1 MKVLTNEKLIQRNTK
16 IGKYTSL
23 AALFILLGGMIA
35 SFVWQNN
42 PNAIFLSFG
51 ALLFGFILSQIGIYF
66 GNRFGRRPR
75 VDERITAAL
84 KGLTKDYTLYHYLT
98 PVNHLLVGPAGIW
111 VIEPYYQR
119 GTITYEKNRWRQKGG
134 GLLLGYLKIFG
145 QESLGRPDLEVETD
159 LDALRTAF
167 KKVFGENLPPL
178 HAALVFYDPR
188 AEIQAENAP
197 HPTLKLDQL
206 KDFLRKRAKE
216 NPLPTAELQRILAVL
231 PKESIEIAEAQNSE
245 ASQEQKSK

>member
-1 MKVLTNEKLIQRNTK
+1 MKVLSNEKIIQRNTQ

-23 AALFILLGGMIA
+23 AALLILAGGMVVSFTMQEQVYIA
-35 SFVWQNN
+35 
-42 PNAIFLSFG
+42 FG
-51 ALLFGFILSQIGIYF
+51 ALMVGFILSQFGIYF

-111 VIEPYYQR
+111 ILEPYHQR
-119 GTITYEKNRWRQKGG
+119 GLITYEKNRWRQKGG

-145 QESLGRPDLEVETD
+145 QEGLGRPDLEVQAD
-159 LDALRTAF
+159 LDSLRNAL
-167 KKVFGENLPPL
+167 KKSLGQDLPPL
-178 HAALVFYDPR
+178 NASLLFYDPR
-188 AEIQAENAP
+188 AEIQADEAP
-197 HPTLKLDQL
+197 HPTMKLDQL

-216 NPLPTAELQRILAVL
+216 NPLPPEQVKRITDLF
-231 PKESIEIAEAQNSE
+231 P
-245 ASQEQKSK
+245 QKSVESS